1 MESNHNKYSDLHSHL
16 GSSCSAEDL
25 WQIAHE
31 QGIALPY
38 KSYRE
43 FEEIIYLN
51 DKLDH
56 SKYLEKFNLT
66 QRIQSTP
73 YGVELSIYKSASN
86 LYINHN
92 ITNIEFRFNPMLR
105 NFSGLYDLDAIILS
119 AIKGK
124 MKAESIYPIS
134 VGIIIE
140 TARDFD
146 SEKSLILAEK
156 ASKYSKMGVVGFD
169 MSGEFKG
176 KNFDTH
182 LEAFKSLE
190 AIDIGIT
197 IHAGETKNSSYELDF
212 VLNNI
217 KVDRI
222 GHGIHAV
229 FNDKHLE
236 LISEKDICL
245 EICPKSNIVTGCVT
259 DAQDFKYI
267 FDKLDEYK
275 ILYTINTDGFSFLQT
290 SIEKEFKILIE
301 FCGVSDDQIEK
312 LISNSFRCSFN
323 NGFRAEHRKLD
334 LYY

>member
-1 MESNHNKYSDLHSHL
+1 MYSDLHSHL

-38 KSYRE
+38 KDYNE
-43 FEEIIYLN
+43 FEKIVYLS
-51 DKLDH
+51 DKIDH

-66 QRIQSTP
+66 QKIQSTP
-73 YGVELSIYKSASN
+73 YGVELSVYRSASN

-92 ITNIEFRFNPMLR
+92 VTNIEFRFNPMLR

-124 MKAESIYPIS
+124 MKAESIYPIKI
-134 VGIIIE
+134 GIIIE
-140 TARDFD
+140 TARNFNK
-146 SEKSLILAEK
+146 ENSLILADK
-156 ASKYSKMGVVGFD
+156 AYKYSKMGIVGFD
-169 MSGEFKG
+169 MSGEFKD

-182 LEAFKSLE
+182 LEVFKSLE
-190 AIDIGIT
+190 STDIGIT
-197 IHAGETKNSSYELDF
+197 IHAGETRGSSDELDF

-217 KVDRI
+217 KIDRI
-222 GHGIHAV
+222 GHGIRIV
-229 FNDKHLE
+229 DNDKHLE
-236 LISEKDICL
+236 LVSEKGICL
-245 EICPKSNIVTGCVT
+245 EICPTSNIVTDCVT
-259 DAQDFKYI
+259 AIEDFKYI
-267 FDKLDEYK
+267 FDKLNEYK

-290 SIEKEFKILIE
+290 SIRKEFKILKE

-323 NGFRAEHRKLD
+323 HGFRSDERKID
-334 LYY
+334 LYC